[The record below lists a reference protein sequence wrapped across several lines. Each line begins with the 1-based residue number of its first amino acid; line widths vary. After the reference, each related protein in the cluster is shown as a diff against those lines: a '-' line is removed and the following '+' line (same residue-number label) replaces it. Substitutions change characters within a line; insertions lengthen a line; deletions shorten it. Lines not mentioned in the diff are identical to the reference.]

1 MSKRIKLQAIPI
13 NRTDYCQFL
22 IVSQKNYSLTYY
34 AEHAKKCSHDVIN
47 RFLRNEKYTPSLLW
61 EHIKNDVIFSSNGYT
76 IFDDTVLNKRNTKQI
91 EIARSQYSGA
101 TGRVTKG
108 IGVVSLVYYNPDIN
122 KFWVIDYRIFAP
134 DHDGATKLEHLL
146 NMLNNAAKLTLCLVL
161 NIVKMENAAV
171 VAYNHLKALTL
182 FGKPFYRLYLQSF

>member
-1 MSKRIKLQAIPI
+1 MQAIPI

-47 RFLRNEKYTPSLLW
+47 RFLRNKKYTPSLLW

-91 EIARSQYSGA
+91 EIARS
-101 TGRVTKG
+101 
-108 IGVVSLVYYNPDIN
+108 
-122 KFWVIDYRIFAP
+122 
-134 DHDGATKLEHLL
+134 
-146 NMLNNAAKLTLCLVL
+146 
-161 NIVKMENAAV
+161 
-171 VAYNHLKALTL
+171 
-182 FGKPFYRLYLQSF
+182 